1 MGFFQARILE
11 WVAISFS
18 RGSSQPRDQTHV
30 TCLLHWQAGSSP
42 LASPGKPPHVL
53 GKTKQNKKE
62 LISSLAHHNC
72 EERCGSW
79 SLHPPNKPCP
89 LAYLLLFFTQ
99 IKSFSKNNPLLLSQV
114 SDGSFVY
121 RANHFANTPLSSP
134 LIYFPSHHSSS
145 TGKSYIWFICWSLSS
160 SPCTPLGERDFFILA
175 ITVSLWSR
183 KEPSAYRYLIN
194 TCWLLNTSIDE
205 SISCSSHFTFH
216 IGFSVF

>member
-1 MGFFQARILE
+1 MVSTQKLLLCGFSQALFQGIFLTQ
-11 WVAISFS
+11 
-18 RGSSQPRDQTHV
+18 GSNP
-30 TCLLHWQAGSSP
+30 CLTSPALAGRFFTTGP
-42 LASPGKPPHVL
+42 PGKPPHVL

-145 TGKSYIWFICWSLSS
+145 TGKSYI
-160 SPCTPLGERDFFILA
+160 
-175 ITVSLWSR
+175 
-183 KEPSAYRYLIN
+183 
-194 TCWLLNTSIDE
+194 
-205 SISCSSHFTFH
+205 
-216 IGFSVF
+216 